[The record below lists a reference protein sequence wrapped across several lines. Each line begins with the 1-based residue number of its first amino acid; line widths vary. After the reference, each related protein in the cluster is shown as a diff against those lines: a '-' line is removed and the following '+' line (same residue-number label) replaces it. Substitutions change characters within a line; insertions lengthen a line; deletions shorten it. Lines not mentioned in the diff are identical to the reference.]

1 MFPEHRMRRLRSGR
15 IRDMVRET
23 SLSVNDLIYPVFVN
37 ETIDKTCEVAS
48 MPGVCNIPVDEI
60 ADDAKEAADLGIPAM
75 ILFGIPST
83 KDEHGS
89 SAWGDDDVVQRAV
102 SNIKEELGRDML
114 VITDVCLCE
123 YTSHGHCGVVDHDT
137 HEILNDPTLPL
148 LAKTAVSHA
157 KAGADM
163 VAPSGMMDGMIS
175 VIRSALDEN
184 GFSDIPIMSY
194 AAKYSSSFYGP
205 FRDAACSG
213 CCFGD
218 RSTHQMDPANSDEA
232 ILEASLDIEE
242 GADIIMV
249 KPALPYLDIIHRLK
263 TEFRVPT
270 AAYNVSGEYAM
281 IKAAANKGWIDEK
294 KVMYES
300 LLSIKRAGADMI
312 ITYFAKDM
320 ARMLK

>member
-1 MFPEHRMRRLRSGR
+1 
-15 IRDMVRET
+15 
-23 SLSVNDLIYPVFVN
+23 VN
-37 ETIDKTCEVAS
+37 ETIDSAREVSS
-48 MPGVCNIPVDEI
+48 MPGVFNIPVEKI

-75 ILFGIPST
+75 ILFGIPET

-89 SAWGDDDVVQRAV
+89 SAWGDDDVVQRAIRE
-102 SNIKEELGRDML
+102 IKNELGKDML

-123 YTSHGHCGVVDHDT
+123 YTSHGHCGMVDYDT
-137 HEILNDPTLPL
+137 EEIMNDPTLPL
-148 LAKTAVSHA
+148 LGKTAVSHV

-163 VAPSGMMDGMIS
+163 VAPSGMMDGMITA
-175 VIRSALDEN
+175 IRSALDEN
-184 GFSDIPIMSY
+184 NFQNIPIMSY

-205 FRDAACSG
+205 FRDAAGSG

-232 ILEASLDIEE
+232 LMEAALDIEE

-249 KPALPYLDIIHRLK
+249 KPALPYLDIIYRLK
-263 TEFRVPT
+263 TEFEIPT

-281 IKAAANKGWIDEK
+281 LKAAAQNGWLDEK
-294 KVMYES
+294 AVMYES

-320 ARMLK
+320 AQMLK